1 MLLDFSSITIF
12 ILATTTQNSRIE
24 PQDYKTY
31 YESRILPIT
40 ETWGSFFPNLFFVFG
55 TNQFDY
61 QFLTTRCVP
70 ESSSLLNL
78 HATHEIHG
86 QKPKKKATNKGKV
99 SKSQKKNSTLSV
111 KEKEITGRRKLIAR
125 TSQMKSKNVTIL
137 FNCLPVE
144 GEGKWRKLKNIS
156 EIPSSLASNMEEKAD
171 FESFQSFQIQR
182 SQKGWKALYIGN
194 CTGEYFGAGPTCRC
208 QETLRFY
215 LNHLNGHFKS
225 SKWMIFMDDDVYY
238 RPFSLQSFLSSIT
251 TKQIW
256 DKTENEAIA
265 LISSDMKHEFTRF
278 KDSRYSNATLI
289 CKKLFQSSVYL
300 AQPAMLNR

>member
-12 ILATTTQNSRIE
+12 ILATTTQNSRI

-61 QFLTTRCVP
+61 QFLTTRCTP
-70 ESSSLLNL
+70 ESTTLMEA
-78 HATHEIHG
+78 HATHELHG
-86 QKPKKKATNKGKV
+86 QKPKKKASNKGKL
-99 SKSQKKNSTLSV
+99 KGPKRNATLPTI
-111 KEKEITGRRKLIAR
+111 KADGRRKLIAR
-125 TSQMKSKNVTIL
+125 TPQMKSKNVTMV
-137 FNCLPVE
+137 FNCIPTE

-156 EIPSSLASNMEEKAD
+156 ESPPSASSNPD
-171 FESFQSFQIQR
+171 FKSFQSFQTQR
-182 SQKGWKALYIGN
+182 SSKGWNALYIGN

-208 QETLRFY
+208 QESLRFY
-215 LNHLNGHFKS
+215 LNHLNGHFAS
-225 SKWMIFMDDDVYY
+225 SKWMIFMDDDIYY

-251 TKQIW
+251 TKQLW
-256 DKTENEAIA
+256 EKKENEAMA
-265 LISSDMKHEFTRF
+265 LISSDMKHEYSRF
-278 KDSRYSNATLI
+278 KDSRYTNATLV
-289 CKKLFQSSVYL
+289 CKKLFQSSLYL